1 MTTSTLTPSQAA
13 TFAFSQ
19 GELNLTHFSETFS
32 IIEQQ
37 NHGDTSP
44 VTKGGIVEAQ
54 NIHALINVTDQPLSA
69 STSALSQAFGNTKDY
84 LGTAKTQAKI
94 IGNFDVDTGKVFSFE
109 FSATLDLQTR
119 IAAPKVEKAKASGDI
134 SFKLFDTTDI
144 PQQNLPDFL
153 ASLLS
158 DDTTNKIQKS
168 ALDFFSLTGNLNTLG
183 NNDSIAKEKSQNV
196 TITSEDKKFSVGGTQ
211 EFAKASVKGSF
222 KRSFAKKTNLTL
234 IALRRSQAVVTASE
248 HPNT

>member
-1 MTTSTLTPSQAA
+1 MTTSTLTPSQSA
-13 TFAFSQ
+13 TFASSQ
-19 GELNLTHFSETFS
+19 GELNLTTFSEPFS

-44 VTKGGIVEAQ
+44 VAKGGIVEAQ
-54 NIHALINVTDQPLSA
+54 NIHASIHITDQPLSA
-69 STSALSQAFGNTKDY
+69 STSALSQAFGNTKGY
-84 LGTAKTQAKI
+84 SGTAKTQAKI
-94 IGNFDVDTGKVFSFE
+94 IGNFDVDAGKVFSFE

-153 ASLLS
+153 VSLLS
-158 DDTTNKIQKS
+158 DDTNNKIQKS
-168 ALDFFSLTGNLNTLG
+168 SLDFFSMTGNLNTPG
-183 NNDSIAKEKSQNV
+183 NNDSITKEKSHNV
-196 TITSEDKKFSVGGTQ
+196 TIINEDKQFTVGGTQ
-211 EFAKASVKGSF
+211 ELAKSSVKGSL
-222 KRSFAKKTNLTL
+222 KRSFVKKTNLTL
-234 IALRRSQAVVTASE
+234 IALRRSQAIVTSSE